1 MDTEKRAWKTRKLE
15 SKSQMKT
22 PQKSS
27 EKKKRKRGR
36 RNVTEAEKKSALRG
50 REGASGLRRPAREE
64 PNRAHGNQEHVV
76 AGGQSRRAFGGVEGA
91 DGTSERSEREGQ
103 EEMKK
108 LRHRQRG
115 SERGCGCG
123 RCCSG
128 RVVGCR

>member
-1 MDTEKRAWKTRKLE
+1 
-15 SKSQMKT
+15 MKT

-50 REGASGLRRPAREE
+50 RERASGLRRPAREE

-76 AGGQSRRAFGGVEGA
+76 IGGQSRRAFGSMEGA

-108 LRHRQRG
+108 QRHRQRG
-115 SERGCGCG
+115 SERECGCG